1 MTKGH
6 NEPVRAFSR
15 VSALVN
21 NFNRAGLRATEGTLR
36 LETALASSAS
46 YTFQINQNQSQ
57 VVTAISLRQ
66 GDAFV
71 ATSIGLFL
79 KKAGSSTSPTD
90 AEQAVANLHTFADPT
105 VFTGSGEA
113 VNLNSIYNSTLQLN
127 INNNILT
134 QSLDTL
140 RYKRV
145 ATAQQ
150 GLAVSTAASNNAYFQ
165 SGWDSADY
173 GFMTFNQAIAFNGQ
187 ANNSVSLT
195 LPTGVNCAGTSSVN
209 YAVLMFRGVLII
221 NGAEMVK
228 DASMKSFIR

>member
-15 VSALVN
+15 ISALVN
-21 NFNRAGLRATEGTLR
+21 NFNRAGLRATEGALR
-36 LETALASSAS
+36 LEAPLASSAS
-46 YTFQINQNQSQ
+46 YTFQINQTTSQ
-57 VVTAISLRQ
+57 VATEIRLRQ
-66 GDAFV
+66 GDAFI

-79 KKAGSSTSPTD
+79 KKAGSSTTPTD
-90 AEQAVANLHTFADPT
+90 AEQAVANLHTFPDPT

-145 ATAQQ
+145 SGAQQ
-150 GLAVSTAASNNAYFQ
+150 GLAVSTAASNNSYFQ
-165 SGWDSADY
+165 SSWETADY

-187 ANNSVSLT
+187 ANNSVQLT
-195 LPTGVNCAGTSSVN
+195 LPAGIANAGTSSVN

-221 NGAEMVK
+221 NGADMVK

>member
-1 MTKGH
+1 MKQGH

-15 VSALVN
+15 ISALVN

-57 VVTAISLRQ
+57 VITAISLRQ
-66 GDAFV
+66 GDAFI

-79 KKAGSSTSPTD
+79 KKAGTSTSPTD
-90 AEQAVANLHTFADPT
+90 AEQAVANLHTFPDPT
-105 VFTGSGEA
+105 VFTAASEA
-113 VNLNSIYNSTLQLN
+113 ANLNSIYNSTLQLN

-145 ATAQQ
+145 STAQQ
-150 GLAVSTAASNNAYFQ
+150 GLAVSTAATNNTYFQ
-165 SGWDSADY
+165 SAWE
-173 GFMTFNQAIAFNGQ
+173 T
-187 ANNSVSLT
+187 
-195 LPTGVNCAGTSSVN
+195 
-209 YAVLMFRGVLII
+209 
-221 NGAEMVK
+221 AEIGRAHV
-228 DASMKSFIR
+228 